1 MTTQPRSQ
9 PASSSTPSSTPD
21 DKLNRRI
28 RNNAR
33 GHRIE
38 MTMIYIFL
46 AGFALFILIPFI
58 WPFLS
63 AFTTK
68 PAEVSSLY
76 LYWPKAFTLEH
87 FNEAINGR
95 GEALTL
101 MRNSLIYTVSSVALA
116 VVLCGLG
123 GYALSRG
130 RFRFKR
136 AIMFAILLIQV
147 IPGTAT
153 ILPFYLIMR
162 QLHLV
167 DTGIGLVLGLTV
179 GQLPFM
185 LWVLKGFM
193 DTVPAELEEAAW
205 IDGATPFQALS
216 QIVFPLTLPGLG
228 AAMVLSFNGTWG
240 AFFLPLIML
249 SDSEKFPMAM
259 GLFRAIIAYTN
270 LDYGMMNAMSL
281 LYLVPSFAIFFF
293 ARRYLIHGTMAGAM
307 AGQ

>member
-1 MTTQPRSQ
+1 MAVERS
-9 PASSSTPSSTPD
+9 PLPDPSPLPSAQTD
-21 DKLNRRI
+21 LRVQRSL
-28 RNNAR
+28 RAQ
-33 GHRIE
+33 RIE
-38 MTMIYIFL
+38 LAFIYIFL
-46 AGFALFILIPFI
+46 AIFALFILIPFI

-63 AFTTK
+63 AFTNK

-87 FNEAINGR
+87 FDEAINGR
-95 GEALTL
+95 GGALVL
-101 MRNSLIYTVSSVALA
+101 LSNSLIYTVGSVVLA
-116 VVLCGLG
+116 VVLCTLG

-136 AIMFAILLIQV
+136 LIMFAILLIQV

-162 QLHLV
+162 QLRLV
-167 DTGIGLVLGLTV
+167 DTYTGMILGLTV

-205 IDGATPFQALS
+205 IDGATPFRALT
-216 QIVFPLTLPGLG
+216 QIVFPLTLPGIG
-228 AAMVLSFNGTWG
+228 AATVLAFNNAWG

-249 SDSEKFPMAM
+249 SDSDKFPLSM

-270 LDYGMMNAMSL
+270 LDYGMMNAMSIIYL
-281 LYLVPSFAIFFF
+281 LPSFAIFFF
-293 ARRYLIHGTMAGAM
+293 ARRYLIRGTMAGAM